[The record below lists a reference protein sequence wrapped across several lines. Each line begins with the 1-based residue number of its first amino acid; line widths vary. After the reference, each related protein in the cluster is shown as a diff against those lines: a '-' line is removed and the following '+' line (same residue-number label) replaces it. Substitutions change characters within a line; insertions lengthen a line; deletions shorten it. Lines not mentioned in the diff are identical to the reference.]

1 MAEAASAT
9 KMVLDPAH
17 PERWPELGFEALY
30 AMSWRYCLE
39 AQTEALRHRFRQ
51 MSGSLPAMDK
61 LASKEGITRI
71 DRIED
76 ALPLMFDHR
85 VFKNYPLSLIETR
98 NIPKLH
104 AWLGRLTTHDISG
117 MDLNGLTTIEAW
129 LDRLDEFGMLV
140 TTSSGTTG
148 KLSFVPRSQTEY
160 PAWEASYMQ
169 MLHASLGV
177 DPYTDK
183 VETFAPSY
191 RGGHQTALK
200 VPMMF
205 NTFAAGGAEHYHT
218 LYQTHM
224 SADLMSLAGRMQ
236 AAEDRGELEKLG
248 LDPALLSA
256 RQDMIAL
263 AKRRS
268 QDLAD
273 WFEALFEGYR
283 GKRVKISGL
292 GGDLLR
298 TAIDGAN
305 KGVKPSFAKGSIAF
319 YGGGLKGFK
328 HDLPD
333 WEAYVC
339 EFFGMERLGTSY
351 GMSEVICQSPRCCH
365 GNYHVMP
372 MTIPVLFDADMKPL
386 PREGTQ
392 TGRYGFFDL
401 LAQTYWGG
409 FISGDEVTMHWEE
422 DCGCGWKQ
430 PYVGPAISR
439 YADKDGGDDK
449 ITCAGTAKAYDDFLN
464 FVSEG

>member
-1 MAEAASAT
+1 MADATLAT
-9 KMVLDPAH
+9 KAELDPSR
-17 PERWPELGFEALY
+17 PESWPALGFKALY
-30 AMSWRYCLE
+30 AMSWHDCLE
-39 AQTEALRHRFRQ
+39 AQTEALRRQ
-51 MSGSLPAMDK
+51 FTRLSGSLPALDK
-61 LASKEGITRI
+61 LAAKEGITSVDHI
-71 DRIED
+71 AD

-104 AWLGRLTTHDISG
+104 AWLNRLTTRDLSG
-117 MDLNGLTTIEAW
+117 MDLSGLTTIEAW

-148 KLSFVPRSQTEY
+148 KLSFIPRSRTEY
-160 PAWEASYMQ
+160 PAWESAYLG
-169 MLHASLGV
+169 MLHASIGV

-200 VPMMF
+200 VPLMF
-205 NTFAAGGAEHYHT
+205 NTIAAGGPEHYHT

-224 SADLMSLAGRMQ
+224 PADLMSLAGRMQ
-236 AAEDRGELEKLG
+236 AAEDRGELERLE
-248 LDPALLSA
+248 LDPALLTA
-256 RQDMIAL
+256 RQEMIAL
-263 AKRRS
+263 AKRRP

-273 WFEALFEGYR
+273 WFAALFEGYR

-298 TAIDGAN
+298 TALDGA
-305 KGVKPSFAKGSIAF
+305 AKGIKPAF
-319 YGGGLKGFK
+319 APGSLAFFGGGLKGFK

-333 WEAYVC
+333 WEAYVS
-339 EFFGMERLGTSY
+339 EFFGVERLATCY
-351 GMSEVICQSPRCCH
+351 GMSEMMSLSPRCSH
-365 GNYHVMP
+365 GNYHIMP
-372 MTIPVLFDADMKPL
+372 MIIPVLFDADMEPL
-386 PREGTQ
+386 PRVGAQ
-392 TGRYGFFDL
+392 TGRFGFFDL

-409 FISGDEVTMHWEE
+409 FISGDEVTLHWDE

-430 PYVGPAISR
+430 PYAGPTITR

-449 ITCAGTAKAYDDFLN
+449 ITCEGTAKAYDDFLN
-464 FVSEG
+464 FVSQG

>member
-1 MAEAASAT
+1 MAEAVTAT
-9 KMVLDPAH
+9 GVVLDPAR
-17 PERWPELGFEALY
+17 PESWSDQGFEALY
-30 AMSWRYCLE
+30 DISWRDCLE
-39 AQTEALRHRFRQ
+39 AQAEALRLRFQ
-51 MSGSLPAMDK
+51 KMSGQLPAMDK
-61 LASKEGITRI
+61 LASKEGITKI
-71 DRIED
+71 DGIED

-104 AWLGRLTTHDISG
+104 AWLGRLTTHDLSG
-117 MDLNGLTTIEAW
+117 MDLDGLPTIEAW
-129 LDRLDEFGMLV
+129 LDRLDQFGMIV

-148 KLSFVPRSQTEY
+148 KLSFIPRSRTEY
-160 PAWEASYMQ
+160 PAWERSYMLA
-169 MLHASLGV
+169 LHASLGV

-183 VETFAPSY
+183 IETFSPSY

-200 VPMMF
+200 VQMMF
-205 NTFAAGGAEHYHT
+205 NIFAAGGAEHYHT
-218 LYQTHM
+218 LYHTHM

-236 AAEDRGELEKLG
+236 AAEDRGELDRLG

-256 RQDMIAL
+256 RQEMIEL
-263 AKRRS
+263 ARRRP

-298 TAIDGAN
+298 TAIDGSS
-305 KGVKPSFAKGSIAF
+305 KGIKPTFAPGSIAF

-339 EFFGMERLGTSY
+339 EFFGMERLGTCY
-351 GMSEVICQSPRCCH
+351 GMSEVISQSPRCSL
-365 GNYHVMP
+365 GNYHIMP
-372 MTIPVLFDADMKPL
+372 MVVPVLFDADMNPL
-386 PREGTQ
+386 PRESSQ
-392 TGRYGFFDL
+392 TGRFGFFDL

-409 FISGDEVTMHWEE
+409 FISGDEVTIHWEE
-422 DCGCGWKQ
+422 DCACGWKQ
-430 PYVGPAISR
+430 PFVGPAISR

-449 ITCAGTAKAYDDFLN
+449 ITCAGTAKAYDDFLS